1 MRHRQVGLG
10 FSIPM
15 ERPANFC
22 VLVRTL
28 PPSHGIWEK
37 KIRKWSPGDPIV
49 VAIPSDG
56 KWSLRPLGENDGAE
70 ALRFLRRDPLRN
82 VFLIARILEDGLA
95 GSSPIV
101 EVRHEREIVCIA
113 SLSTNVV
120 LAADR
125 RDSPEVREMAV
136 ALIADR
142 IVNRM
147 VPVRAIICSADLV
160 ETLWQRLRTRIDPP
174 SVVRMTQPIYAL
186 THIRG
191 ASELRSGRFATIGDL
206 DQLVP
211 ACAAMHI
218 EEVGINPLDRD
229 ALGYRERIREL
240 VEKRHSVVR
249 MEGGRIAFKCEFSA
263 VTPEAVQLMGVWT
276 APEHRNRGFARQTL
290 GELCGMLIA
299 GGRAVT
305 LFVNDFNIPAIR
317 LYESLGFERIGTNR
331 ALIW

>member
-1 MRHRQVGLG
+1 L
-10 FSIPM
+10 
-15 ERPANFC
+15 
-22 VLVRTL
+22 
-28 PPSHGIWEK
+28 
-37 KIRKWSPGDPIV
+37 

-56 KWSLRPLGENDGAE
+56 KWSLRPLSENDGAE
-70 ALRFLRRDPLRN
+70 ALRFLRRDPLLN

-95 GSSPIV
+95 AGSPIV
-101 EVRHEREIVCIA
+101 EVRRDRETICIA
-113 SLSTNVV
+113 SLGTNVV

-125 RDSPEVREMAV
+125 HDHPDRLEMAI

-160 ETLWQRLRTRIDPP
+160 DTLWQRLRTRIDPP
-174 SVVRMTQPIYAL
+174 SVVRMNQPIYAL
-186 THIRG
+186 MKMRR
-191 ASELRSGRFATIGDL
+191 AAELQSARFATIADL

-211 ACAAMHI
+211 ACAAMHL

-240 VEKRHSVVR
+240 VEKRHSIIR
-249 MEGGRIAFKCEFSA
+249 MEGGEIAFKCEFSA

-276 APEHRNRGFARQTL
+276 APQYRNRGFARQTL
-290 GELCGMLIA
+290 EELCGMLIR
-299 GGRAVT
+299 GGRSVT
-305 LFVNDFNIPAIR
+305 LFVNDFNTPAIR

>member
-1 MRHRQVGLG
+1 M
-10 FSIPM
+10 
-15 ERPANFC
+15 
-22 VLVRTL
+22 
-28 PPSHGIWEK
+28 
-37 KIRKWSPGDPIV
+37 

-56 KWSLRPLGENDGAE
+56 TWSLRPLTENGGAE
-70 ALRFLRRDPLRN
+70 ALRFLRRDPLLN

-95 GSSPIV
+95 AGSPIV
-101 EVRHEREIVCIA
+101 EVRRDRETICIA
-113 SLSTNVV
+113 SLGTNVV

-125 RDSPEVREMAV
+125 RDDPDRLEMAI

-160 ETLWQRLRTRIDPP
+160 DALWQRLRTRIDPP
-174 SVVRMTQPIYAL
+174 SVVRMNQPIYAL
-186 THIRG
+186 TKMRG
-191 ASELRSGRFATIGDL
+191 GVELRSARFATIADL

-211 ACAAMHI
+211 ACAAMHL

-240 VEKRHSVVR
+240 VEKRHSIIR
-249 MEGGRIAFKCEFSA
+249 MEGGTIAFKCEFSA

-276 APEHRNRGFARQTL
+276 APQYRNRGFARQTL
-290 GELCGMLIA
+290 EELCGMLIH
-299 GGRAVT
+299 GGRSVT
-305 LFVNDFNIPAIR
+305 LFVNDFNTPAIR

>member
-1 MRHRQVGLG
+1 M
-10 FSIPM
+10 
-15 ERPANFC
+15 
-22 VLVRTL
+22 
-28 PPSHGIWEK
+28 
-37 KIRKWSPGDPIV
+37 
-49 VAIPSDG
+49 VAMPSDG
-56 KWSLRPLGENDGAE
+56 KWSLRSLGDGGGAE
-70 ALRFLRRDPLRN
+70 ALRFLRRDPLLN

-95 GSSPIV
+95 GGSPIV
-101 EVRHEREIVCIA
+101 AVRHEGEIVCIA

-125 RDSPEVREMAV
+125 HDPSEVREMAV

-147 VPVRAIICSADLV
+147 VPVRAIICSAELV
-160 ETLWQRLRTRIDPP
+160 ESLWQRLRTRIDPP
-174 SVVRMTQPIYAL
+174 SVVRMNQPIYAL
-186 THIRG
+186 THFRG
-191 ASELRSGRFATIGDL
+191 PSELRSGRFSTIADL

-240 VEKRHSVVR
+240 VDKRHSVVR
-249 MEGGRIAFKCEFSA
+249 MEGGRIVFKCEFSA

-276 APEHRNRGFARQTL
+276 APAYRNRGFARQTL
-290 GELCGMLIA
+290 GELCGMLIE

-305 LFVNDFNIPAIR
+305 LFVNDFNAPAIR
-317 LYESLGFERIGTNR
+317 LYESLGFQRIGTNR

>member
-1 MRHRQVGLG
+1 M
-10 FSIPM
+10 
-15 ERPANFC
+15 
-22 VLVRTL
+22 
-28 PPSHGIWEK
+28 
-37 KIRKWSPGDPIV
+37 

-56 KWSLRPLGENDGAE
+56 QWSLRPLSESGGAE
-70 ALRFLRRDPLRN
+70 ALRFLRRDPLLN

-95 GSSPIV
+95 SGSPIV
-101 EVRHEREIVCIA
+101 EVRHNRETICIA
-113 SLSTNVV
+113 SLGTNVV

-125 RDSPEVREMAV
+125 RDHPDRLEMAV

-160 ETLWQRLRTRIDPP
+160 DALWQRLRTRIDPP
-174 SVVRMTQPIYAL
+174 SVVRMNQPIYAL
-186 THIRG
+186 THMRG
-191 ASELRSGRFATIGDL
+191 PGELRSARFATIGDL

-211 ACAAMHI
+211 ACAAMHM

-249 MEGGRIAFKCEFSA
+249 IEGGRIAFKCEFSA

-276 APEHRNRGFARQTL
+276 EPQYRNRGFARQTL
-290 GELCGMLIA
+290 GELCGMMIR

-305 LFVNDFNIPAIR
+305 LFVNDFNTPAIR